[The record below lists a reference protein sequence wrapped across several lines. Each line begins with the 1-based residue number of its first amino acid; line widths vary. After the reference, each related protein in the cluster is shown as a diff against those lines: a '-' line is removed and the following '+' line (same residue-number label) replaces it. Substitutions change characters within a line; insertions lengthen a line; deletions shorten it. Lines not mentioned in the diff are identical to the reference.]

1 MLPTTVQWKNVSY
14 SWRLNWQIKN
24 MTEKIEPLVDKIE
37 VKDEKGQEMLT
48 NMKAYISD
56 SEHFLKNGNEIKS
69 FEAIIWAWAIL
80 EICEDLNVFKVN
92 GKL

>member
-1 MLPTTVQWKNVSY
+1 MVKE
-14 SWRLNWQIKN
+14 IKN